1 MPKAQSGIQMWKN
14 TSHRRQRRISEHVR
28 SSMHPASDTAE
39 DFGRTFGCSP
49 NTEEEKIVASELH
62 VVYGRL
68 LNEDDELASLMKLSW
83 DEAWSDSQEP
93 ADIFRLLDL
102 DGDGLLTYEE
112 MVQGLQHR
120 GLPEIQLK
128 EIFEALDVDGDKE
141 VTLEEFEERYVIWQ
155 KRVQQHPGSHVADM
169 MLDTVIASFT
179 SRFGGLRCAGE
190 KTTVKLSQFFHT
202 ALETNPYHIPTLL
215 RAAGLRIR
223 LLHFEEAIKLLGRAA
238 GVGGPSASFVLGA
251 IRAVRKV
258 EAYQLE
264 WKDGEEVEGMD
275 LLRASGLIDR
285 GLPDEL
291 VLAAAAAEEAL
302 LEAQKREAEEDAAA
316 ERAVEKAWAEKRA
329 AAERAAAEKR
339 AAAERAA
346 AEKRDAEKAAA
357 LKAAA
362 DKLRAEK
369 EAADTAE
376 LEAAAE
382 AELIALLRDA
392 VAESA
397 AEVNGLKTLLQDV
410 ADANVI
416 EVQILQQELKVSQ
429 DEIAQ
434 MKAKAKSKGSKYDV
448 PSTPVMKK
456 RFTALSPSQLIELE
470 TNT

>member
-1 MPKAQSGIQMWKN
+1 MPEAQSGIHLWKS
-14 TSHRRQRRISEHVR
+14 TSPFRQRRISEHVR
-28 SSMHPASDTAE
+28 SSMHPARDTAE
-39 DFGRTFGCSP
+39 DFGRTFGCTP
-49 NTEEEKIVASELH
+49 NTEEEKIIASELH
-62 VVYGRL
+62 VVYARL
-68 LNEDDELASLMKLSW
+68 LNEDAELASSMKFSW
-83 DEAWSDSQEP
+83 DDDDSQDP
-93 ADIFRLLDL
+93 AELFRLLDL
-102 DGDGLLTYEE
+102 NGNGLLTYDE

-141 VTLEEFEERYVIWQ
+141 VTLEEFEERYVVWQ

-169 MLDTVIASFT
+169 MLDTVLASFT

-223 LLHFEEAIKLLGRAA
+223 LLHFEEAIRLLGRAA

-251 IRAVRKV
+251 IRAVRKL
-258 EAYQLE
+258 EEYQLE
-264 WKDGEEVEGMD
+264 WKNGEEVEGMD

-291 VLAAAAAEEAL
+291 LLAAAAAAQKATEDAIAAEEAL
-302 LEAQKREAEEDAAA
+302 LEAQKREAEEEAAA
-316 ERAVEKAWAEKRA
+316 ERAVEKAWAERRA
-329 AAERAAAEKR
+329 VAERAIADKR
-339 AAAERAA
+339 E
-346 AEKRDAEKAAA
+346 AEKAAA

-362 DKLRAEK
+362 DKLSAER

-392 VAESA
+392 IAESA

-434 MKAKAKSKGSKYDV
+434 MKAKTKSKGSKYDI

-470 TNT
+470 ANT

>member
-1 MPKAQSGIQMWKN
+1 M
-14 TSHRRQRRISEHVR
+14 
-28 SSMHPASDTAE
+28 
-39 DFGRTFGCSP
+39 
-49 NTEEEKIVASELH
+49 
-62 VVYGRL
+62 
-68 LNEDDELASLMKLSW
+68 
-83 DEAWSDSQEP
+83 
-93 ADIFRLLDL
+93 
-102 DGDGLLTYEE
+102 
-112 MVQGLQHR
+112 
-120 GLPEIQLK
+120 
-128 EIFEALDVDGDKE
+128 
-141 VTLEEFEERYVIWQ
+141 
-155 KRVQQHPGSHVADM
+155 
-169 MLDTVIASFT
+169 
-179 SRFGGLRCAGE
+179 
-190 KTTVKLSQFFHT
+190 
-202 ALETNPYHIPTLL
+202 
-215 RAAGLRIR
+215 
-223 LLHFEEAIKLLGRAA
+223 
-238 GVGGPSASFVLGA
+238 GGPSASFVLGA

>member
-1 MPKAQSGIQMWKN
+1 MPEAQSGIQLWKS
-14 TSHRRQRRISEHVR
+14 TSPFRQRRISEHVR
-28 SSMHPASDTAE
+28 SSMHPARDTAE
-39 DFGRTFGCSP
+39 DFGRTFGCTP
-49 NTEEEKIVASELH
+49 NTEEEKIIASELH
-62 VVYGRL
+62 VVYARL
-68 LNEDDELASLMKLSW
+68 LNEDAELASSMKFSW
-83 DEAWSDSQEP
+83 DDDDSQDP
-93 ADIFRLLDL
+93 AELFRLLDL
-102 DGDGLLTYEE
+102 NGNGLLTYDE

-141 VTLEEFEERYVIWQ
+141 VTLEEFEERYVVWQ

-169 MLDTVIASFT
+169 MLDTVLASFT

-223 LLHFEEAIKLLGRAA
+223 LLHFEEAIRLLGRAA

-251 IRAVRKV
+251 IRAVRKL
-258 EAYQLE
+258 EEYQLE
-264 WKDGEEVEGMD
+264 WKNGEEVEGMD

-291 VLAAAAAEEAL
+291 LLAAAAAAQKATEDAIAAEEAL
-302 LEAQKREAEEDAAA
+302 LEAQKREAEEEA
-316 ERAVEKAWAEKRA
+316 EAKRAVEKAWAERRA
-329 AAERAAAEKR
+329 VAERAAAD
-339 AAAERAA
+339 
-346 AEKRDAEKAAA
+346 KRDAEKAAA

-362 DKLRAEK
+362 DKLSAER

-392 VAESA
+392 IAESA

-416 EVQILQQELKVSQ
+416 EVQMLQQELKVSQ

-434 MKAKAKSKGSKYDV
+434 MKAKTKSKGSKYDI

>member
-1 MPKAQSGIQMWKN
+1 MPEAQSGIQLWKS
-14 TSHRRQRRISEHVR
+14 TSPFRQRRISEHVR
-28 SSMHPASDTAE
+28 SSMHPARDTAE
-39 DFGRTFGCSP
+39 DFGRTFGCTP
-49 NTEEEKIVASELH
+49 NTEEEKIIASELH
-62 VVYGRL
+62 VVYARL
-68 LNEDDELASLMKLSW
+68 LNEDAELASSMKFSW
-83 DEAWSDSQEP
+83 DDDDSQDP
-93 ADIFRLLDL
+93 AELFRLLDL
-102 DGDGLLTYEE
+102 NGNGLLTYDE

-141 VTLEEFEERYVIWQ
+141 VTLEEFEERYVVWQ

-169 MLDTVIASFT
+169 MLDTVLASFT

-223 LLHFEEAIKLLGRAA
+223 LLHFEEAIRLLGRAA

-251 IRAVRKV
+251 IRAVRKL
-258 EAYQLE
+258 EEYQLE
-264 WKDGEEVEGMD
+264 WKNGEEVEGMD

-291 VLAAAAAEEAL
+291 LLAAAAAAQKATEDAIAAEEAL
-302 LEAQKREAEEDAAA
+302 LEAQKREAEEEAAA
-316 ERAVEKAWAEKRA
+316 ERAVEKAWAERRA
-329 AAERAAAEKR
+329 VAERAAAD
-339 AAAERAA
+339 
-346 AEKRDAEKAAA
+346 KRDALKAAA

-362 DKLRAEK
+362 DKLSAER

-392 VAESA
+392 IAESA

-434 MKAKAKSKGSKYDV
+434 MKAKTKSKGSKYDI